1 MAKIYE
7 FSTWRDAKSI
17 AKSFSLAEIEKEMK
31 SLERY
36 IVSESC
42 AMLSSNVP
50 FGQLDPNSEAGAIEC
65 DRDMLSESC
74 ATRLSVWKLAYK
86 ISKGETL
93 K

>member
-36 IVSESC
+36 IV
-42 AMLSSNVP
+42 MFSSNVP
-50 FGQLDPNSEAGAIEC
+50 FGQLDPNIEC
-65 DRDMLSESC
+65 DRDMIRESY

-86 ISKGETL
+86 ISKGATL